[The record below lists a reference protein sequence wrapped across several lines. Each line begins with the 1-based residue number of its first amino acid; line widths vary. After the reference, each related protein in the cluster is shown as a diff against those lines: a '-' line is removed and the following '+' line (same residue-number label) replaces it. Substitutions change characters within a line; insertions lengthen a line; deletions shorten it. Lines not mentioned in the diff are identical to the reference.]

1 MIVDDWGLGTWT
13 LGDERTGLMVW
24 QVGPWWVQHKH
35 GTMGGARGPTGRDP
49 PVRRKPNSFHEF
61 FEREWDA

>member
-1 MIVDDWGLGTWT
+1 MPGRSL
-13 LGDERTGLMVW
+13 
-24 QVGPWWVQHKH
+24 VGSQHKH

-61 FEREWDA
+61 FPRSEWDVKIDFAR